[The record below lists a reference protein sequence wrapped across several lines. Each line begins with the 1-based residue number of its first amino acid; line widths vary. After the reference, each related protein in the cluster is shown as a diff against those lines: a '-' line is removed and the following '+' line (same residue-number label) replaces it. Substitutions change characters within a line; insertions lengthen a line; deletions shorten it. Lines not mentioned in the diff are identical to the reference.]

1 MKRILVAGF
10 IVCSALAV
18 GIGVTHAVRAAD
30 DIITDEQITLIR
42 NNCSDIQ
49 ATLNRIHENDKVLRV
64 NKGYLYKA
72 AMLDK
77 LMTPFNQRVAANQ
90 VNGGK
95 LSEIAATYRQQFQE
109 FDETYQTYE
118 RSLAAVTTID
128 CTKQPTSFYSA
139 LLEAY
144 ENRKKVQK
152 IDTELI
158 TSAKD
163 FKQEF
168 DRLFKAKQT
177 KVKTDE

>member
-118 RSLAAVTTID
+118 RSL
-128 CTKQPTSFYSA
+128 Q
-139 LLEAY
+139 LLPQSTARSSPRPFIVRY
-144 ENRKKVQK
+144 LKHMKTAKKYK
-152 IDTELI
+152 KSIL
-158 TSAKD
+158 S
-163 FKQEF
+163 
-168 DRLFKAKQT
+168 L
-177 KVKTDE
+177 